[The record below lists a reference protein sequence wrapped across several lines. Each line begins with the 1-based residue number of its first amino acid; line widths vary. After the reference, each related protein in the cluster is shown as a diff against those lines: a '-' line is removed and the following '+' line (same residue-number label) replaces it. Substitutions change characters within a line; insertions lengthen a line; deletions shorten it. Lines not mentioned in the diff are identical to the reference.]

1 MRSQDEVDRV
11 LALVDAGLNDCEIAR
26 LTAVPRS
33 TVREWRHGV
42 NFRLPRTAKHRLIP
56 DARSYRRLDRSDRS
70 YRCRMQHDLTLLPP
84 AEYSYLL
91 GVYLG
96 DGCVSAGARGVWR
109 LRISMDPAYP
119 RIIEATCRAME
130 AVVPGKHAHRYHR
143 ERAGYVEVSMY
154 WKHWPWLLPQHGP
167 GRKHLRRIALEPW
180 QVTIVADHREALI
193 RGLIHS
199 DGCRVVANDR
209 GVASVRYHFSNLSED
224 IKRIYCDSLD
234 ALGIPWT
241 RPCDKQIAIYRKTAV
256 AYVDTFVG
264 PKR

>member
-1 MRSQDEVDRV
+1 
-11 LALVDAGLNDCEIAR
+11 
-26 LTAVPRS
+26 
-33 TVREWRHGV
+33 
-42 NFRLPRTAKHRLIP
+42 
-56 DARSYRRLDRSDRS
+56 
-70 YRCRMQHDLTLLPP
+70 
-84 AEYSYLL
+84 
-91 GVYLG
+91 
-96 DGCVSAGARGVWR
+96 
-109 LRISMDPAYP
+109 
-119 RIIEATCRAME
+119 ME

-167 GRKHLRRIALEPW
+167 RRKHLRRIALEPW

-234 ALGIPWT
+234 ALSIPWT